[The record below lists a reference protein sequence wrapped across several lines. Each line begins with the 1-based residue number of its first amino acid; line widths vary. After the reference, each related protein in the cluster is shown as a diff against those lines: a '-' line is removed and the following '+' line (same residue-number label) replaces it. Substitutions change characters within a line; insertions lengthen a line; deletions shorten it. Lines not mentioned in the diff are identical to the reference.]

1 MPCWPCTISPD
12 QHRQAGAVANV
23 ASMARSGV
31 LITALRDLQ
40 WRRRRFVIAIIG
52 TGVVFAM
59 TLVLTGLANGFRV
72 EARNTVD
79 SLGIDSYLIEAGAL
93 GPFLGSTMFAAAE
106 ARAVAKVPGVETAIP
121 LVFSQAELQD
131 RRGSQDVSVFGV
143 PGYGPG
149 MPAVAT
155 GRAPSNPG
163 EIAVSNTLGRAVGDE
178 VEIGS
183 RVVRIVGL
191 VDKSTSVAGRANVFL
206 TVEGAQQ
213 ALFSG
218 QPLISAVGLR
228 GTPAE
233 IPDGYRI
240 VSRDDAQTDLMRPLQ
255 KAYGAISY
263 VAILLW
269 AVAALIVGSLIYLS
283 ALERT
288 RDFAV
293 FKAVGVATHWVFAGM
308 ALQAVIVAVVAA
320 AVGGLLSLGL
330 GPTFPMRVEVPAS
343 AFFLLP
349 GIAVVIGL
357 LASVAG
363 LRRAVAVDP
372 ALAFG
377 GP

>member
-1 MPCWPCTISPD
+1 
-12 QHRQAGAVANV
+12 
-23 ASMARSGV
+23 MARSGV

-40 WRRRRFVIAIIG
+40 WRRRRFVIAVIG
-52 TGVVFAM
+52 AGVVFAM

-79 SLGIDSYLIEAGAL
+79 SLGIDTYLIKAGAL

-106 ARAVAKVPGVETAIP
+106 AQAIARVPGVESAIP
-121 LVFSQAELQD
+121 LVFAGAVLQD
-131 RRGSQDVSVFGV
+131 RRTSQNVNVFGL
-143 PGYGPG
+143 PQSGPG
-149 MPAVAT
+149 MPTMAA
-155 GRAPSNPG
+155 GRAPSSPG
-163 EIAVSNTLGRAVGDE
+163 EIAISNTLGRAVGDD

-183 RVVRIVGL
+183 HGVRIVGL
-191 VDKSTSVAGRANVFL
+191 VDKSTAIGGRANVFL

-213 ALFSG
+213 TLFSG

-240 VSRDDAQTDLMRPLQ
+240 VSRDAAVTDLMRPLQ

-293 FKAVGVATHWVFAGM
+293 FKAVGVATHWVFAGL

-320 AVGGLLSLGL
+320 VLGGVLSLGL
-330 GPTFPMRVEVPAS
+330 GPTFPMRVVVPTS